1 MSTILQLAG
10 ADKNLSS
17 LMKGLKAA
25 QLESSL
31 SEAGPFT
38 LFGPVNFAFSS
49 AIPDFESLLKSTN
62 TDKLSDIL
70 RGHVI
75 AGKKMFRDLRDGQV
89 FKTLNGKDVLV
100 SVKNG
105 EVRINGARIL
115 SKDRQASNGVM
126 HSLESISIAP

>member
-25 QLESSL
+25 HLESSL

-89 FKTLNGKDVLV
+89 FKTLNGKDVSV

-126 HSLESISIAP
+126 HSLESISITS

>member
-1 MSTILQLAG
+1 MSTILQLAS
-10 ADKNLSS
+10 ADKNLST
-17 LMKGLKAA
+17 LVKGLKAA
-25 QLESSL
+25 NMGESL

-38 LFGPVNFAFSS
+38 LFCPVNFAFSS
-49 AIPDFESLLKSTN
+49 AIPDFETLLKSTN

-70 RGHVI
+70 RGHVL
-75 AGKKMFRDLRDGQV
+75 AGKKMFRDFRDGQV
-89 FKTLNGKDVLV
+89 FKTLNGKDVAV

-126 HSLESISIAP
+126 HSLESMTLSS